1 MKTLLLRVLVFI
13 IPENPR
19 SDLENIKYPK
29 GRSGYGNLDIVFYW
43 QPDKSAAYSPPF
55 VVYMLLP
62 YTTLASLS
70 EVVCCALV
78 YVSYNNRPEPLLR
91 EDNNDKFEIF
101 SPGREAVVK
110 MRDDI

>member
-1 MKTLLLRVLVFI
+1 MLLFI
-13 IPENPR
+13 IPENLR
-19 SDLENIKYPK
+19 SDLENIKYSK
-29 GRSGYGNLDIVFYW
+29 GGSGYRNLDIVFYW

-55 VVYMLLP
+55 VVCMLLP
-62 YTTLASLS
+62 YPTLASHS

-78 YVSYNNRPEPLLR
+78 YVSYNNFPEPLLR

-101 SPGREAVVK
+101 SPEKEAVVK